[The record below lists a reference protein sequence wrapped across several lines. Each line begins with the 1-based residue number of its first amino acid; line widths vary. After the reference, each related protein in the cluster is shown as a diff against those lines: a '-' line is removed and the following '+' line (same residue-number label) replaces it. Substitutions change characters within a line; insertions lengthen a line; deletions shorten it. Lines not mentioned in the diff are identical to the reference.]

1 MDFKKIEK
9 LRNEVKDEN
18 WSVVEVMVDEI
29 YHKTKQR
36 SGPVSLKRIVI
47 WHSVEDELPQS
58 GKHVWIANKANK
70 GTARIRW
77 GTGDEAFYD
86 YWAYSPNPS
95 PPKDK

>member
-9 LRNEVKDEN
+9 LRNEVRDEN

-47 WHSVEDELPQS
+47 FSDSQKERIQELLTDQRINCLNAFQTCDEPQAI
-58 GKHVWIANKANK
+58 GAAIMNAKEP
-70 GTARIRW
+70 
-77 GTGDEAFYD
+77 DLEE
-86 YWAYSPNPS
+86 
-95 PPKDK
+95 